1 MAIHVPAMVVVG
13 ALKAIQNQ
21 SNNQQNMALSA
32 EQTKRDLIALKR
44 FEMEVSAA
52 DARHAREVDALDRH
66 RDRQLVAFQRLADL
80 SQQNA
85 EAKIEAYLSVF
96 RDVRE
101 VLRDQQKTYSEEL
114 QQVTQ
119 ASFTADAE
127 GYVLINKRK
136 SEIDKEL
143 AAIRTAITENA
154 AAAYAKIEAVFPEIP
169 AEHRPALED
178 LRDV

>member
-1 MAIHVPAMVVVG
+1 MVVS

-21 SNNQQNMALSA
+21 SANQQNRALSA

-52 DARHAREVDALDRH
+52 DARHEREVDALDRH

-96 RDVRE
+96 QDVRD
-101 VLRDQQKTYSEEL
+101 VLRDQQRMYSEEL

-119 ASFTADAE
+119 ASFSATPE
-127 GYVLINKRK
+127 GNVLINKRK
-136 SEIDKEL
+136 AEIDKEL

-154 AAAYAKIEAVFPEIP
+154 KAAYAKIEAVFPEIP
-169 AEHRPALED
+169 AEHRPVLED